1 MAKSGLR
8 TCADLWRPA
17 TRGPQTY
24 RRVAGRAT
32 RQSHGRHCLPAGPA
46 SAIRPG
52 WQVAI
57 GCLPPPWACR
67 RLSSPRGTTPSG
79 HRLLPGPVGDCPAH
93 PGPHRQ
99 ATGGHTIMP
108 PRPIPPIQGGDSPD
122 RSLPHLVWHLS
133 PC

>member
-1 MAKSGLR
+1 MCHGDRQLAVPRHIVESPVGRLDNP
-8 TCADLWRPA
+8 TAD
-17 TRGPQTY
+17 TR
-24 RRVAGRAT
+24 
-32 RQSHGRHCLPAGPA
+32 LPAGPA
-46 SAIRPG
+46 SPIQPG
-52 WQVAI
+52 WQVAV

-79 HRLLPGPVGDCPAH
+79 HQLLPGPVGDCPAH

-108 PRPIPPIQGGDSPD
+108 PRPIPPIQGGDSPN
-122 RSLPHLVWHLS
+122 RLLPCLVWHLS